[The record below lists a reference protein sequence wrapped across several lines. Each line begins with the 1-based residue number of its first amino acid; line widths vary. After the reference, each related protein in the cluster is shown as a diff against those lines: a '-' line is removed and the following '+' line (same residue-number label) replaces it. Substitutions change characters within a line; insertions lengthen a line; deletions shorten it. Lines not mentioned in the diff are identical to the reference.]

1 MLAEIKQSDPNPDI
15 KAFTIAHN
23 GAVDIVLNGIKTPVQ
38 WIRSAVRWI
47 KNALVPDTPVFQ
59 HHGAPGDNSHDGRVP
74 IGKVIGSKIVEEGS
88 KIATIAAMYIFPQFR
103 HLNLDVA
110 SIEADIHYSR
120 NGNVVYPTSVE
131 QVTGVALANS
141 SMARPG
147 FPGATMLGA
156 IQAFANQKDISMPT
170 SVEEVKELVVSL
182 GITPEQLYS
191 KEELVTSKVIVD
203 HVRKEKKDTY
213 EHAKRVQEEKEELQV
228 KFDTQKSD
236 YEKKLSEATKNALIA
251 RSGNVFS
258 AVAQERK
265 LEDIPKKFIE
275 KRLPAFTTEAT
286 DDVKMKEDLNKF
298 IDGQLKEFEEVQVLL
313 GVKKPDET
321 PPGTPPA
328 DKPPVIPPAST
339 PQYDGSD
346 DMPFRDQMNPDTN
359 PLIPGGKADQNFTV

>member
-1 MLAEIKQSDPNPDI
+1 MLAGIKQSDPNPDI

-47 KNALVPDTPVFQ
+47 KNALIPETPVFQ

-88 KIATIAAMYIFPQFR
+88 KIATIAAMYIFPQYR
-103 HLNLDVA
+103 HLKLDVA
-110 SIEADIHYSR
+110 SIEADIHYAR

-236 YEKKLSEATKNALIA
+236 YEKKLSEATKNVLIA

-258 AVAQERK
+258 TVAQERK

-275 KRLPAFTTEAT
+275 KRLPAFTTDAT

-313 GVKKPDET
+313 GVKKPDAK
-321 PPGTPPA
+321 PPENQP
-328 DKPPVIPPAST
+328 KNEPPVIPPDST

-346 DMPFRDQMNPDTN
+346 DMPFRDQMNPDVN
-359 PLIPGGKADQNFTV
+359 PLIPGGKADQEFKV